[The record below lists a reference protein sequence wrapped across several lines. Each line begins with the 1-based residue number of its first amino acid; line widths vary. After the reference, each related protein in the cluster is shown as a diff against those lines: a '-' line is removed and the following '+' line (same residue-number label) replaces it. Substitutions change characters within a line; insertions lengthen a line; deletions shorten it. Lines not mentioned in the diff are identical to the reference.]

1 MTIGIAAFL
10 TFRQANYSTVVSKH
24 QNYWPNHAVDGAT
37 FYPFAVDS
45 IIANSSGGQD
55 SIAVTFAI
63 SSTIADTIESGIAQ
77 SYLIELIFYKFSP
90 TTSGAPPT
98 AKTQF
103 ATFIGEIISATQS
116 ESGIT
121 MQVGSNLNA
130 VEAQA
135 PPRKFT
141 TELIGSPPKI

>member
-10 TFRQANYSTVVSKH
+10 TFRQANYSTVVSKY
-24 QNYWPNHAVDGAT
+24 QNYWSNQAVDSAA

-55 SIAVTFAI
+55 SIAITFAI
-63 SSTIADTIESGIAQ
+63 SSAIADIVEAGIAQ
-77 SYLIELIFYKFSP
+77 SYLVELAFYKFVP
-90 TTSGAPPT
+90 TNNGAPPT

-103 ATFIGEIISATQS
+103 ATFIGEIINAVQS

-121 MQVGSNLNA
+121 IQVGSNLNA